1 MGTVPFPSFIRCVGC
16 IFAFLPPVKVAPCEI
31 VTSCGLHWFGRS
43 PLSGLHFSPNVKV
56 YFRNFFPRWLNILF
70 KFTRAH
76 TSASFLLLF
85 LLYFSIIFIFP
96 FFITPFL
103 FSHLFPGLF
112 SGGNITRHLP
122 LNILLQFFF
131 IVWCFFLASWTK
143 ASKGDKLFHF
153 FCDVENFQSNFHW
166 ATYNQVGSEHPGH
179 PWTPHH
185 GFIPAG
191 DHSSYCPPNLQWSH
205 CSKCSSFWFGEQR
218 NSTINVR
225 R

>member
-122 LNILLQFFF
+122 LNILLQFFLLSD
-131 IVWCFFLASWTK
+131 VFFWL
-143 ASKGDKLFHF
+143 
-153 FCDVENFQSNFHW
+153 
-166 ATYNQVGSEHPGH
+166 P
-179 PWTPHH
+179 
-185 GFIPAG
+185 
-191 DHSSYCPPNLQWSH
+191 
-205 CSKCSSFWFGEQR
+205 EQR
-218 NSTINVR
+218 HQKGINCFTSSVKLKIFRAIFIGQLTTRWAQSTQDTLGRPTIVSYLLVTTLLIALLICNEVIVQNVQVFDLENR
-225 R
+225 EIVP